1 MENTPNRWRSS
12 TSPTRTNDQRSFVCK
27 PRVRVR
33 QVLASLSLL
42 FVFVCSSG
50 FRGVVV
56 SVTDGDTIKVKH
68 GDAVEVIRL
77 DGIDAPEKKQEYGA
91 EAKEALS
98 GLILNKEVEIS
109 PVTKDR
115 YGRTVAKV
123 DYNGSVNE
131 FLVQS
136 GNAWWFRKYA
146 RKNTK
151 LALLEADARLNKR
164 GLWAEAGAVAP
175 WEFRKQNKTAPE
187 TKSSADQITGLASLL
202 RIVERRGA
210 I

>member
-1 MENTPNRWRSS
+1 MQWKVILWDSAQAIVISRFGDKPR
-12 TSPTRTNDQRSFVCK
+12 FLCK
-27 PRVRVR
+27 PGVRIR
-33 QVLASLSLL
+33 QVFKTVSLL
-42 FVFVCSSG
+42 VFLVCASG

-68 GDAVEVIRL
+68 GETLEVIRL
-77 DGIDAPEKKQEYGA
+77 DGIDAPEKLQEYGP
-91 EAKEALS
+91 EAREALS

-115 YGRTVAKV
+115 YGRTVARV

-146 RKNTK
+146 RKNSK

-164 GLWAEAGAVAP
+164 GLWAKEAVAP
-175 WEFRKQNKTAPE
+175 WEFRKQNRTRGE
-187 TKSSADQITGLASLL
+187 
-202 RIVERRGA
+202 VECGA
-210 I
+210 N